1 MPKKRQ
7 PGRNKP
13 AAATG
18 RPPIERLR
26 ETWTA
31 TREALISAERRME
44 KQARALL
51 KRNKV
56 GTRDAALML
65 KGLRTR
71 AERERRKA
79 VAGLEARMQTLQ
91 ARLQRERK
99 AFGRTARDTVRST
112 LAALNIPSREEIAEL
127 TRRVEKL
134 SRRLDSRTR

>member
-7 PGRNKP
+7 PVRRK
-13 AAATG
+13 AVATG
-18 RPPIERLR
+18 RPSIERLR

-31 TREALISAERRME
+31 TRDALVSAERRME
-44 KQARALL
+44 KQASDLL

-56 GTRDAALML
+56 GTRDAALIL
-65 KGLRTR
+65 EGLRTR

-79 VAGLEARMQTLQ
+79 VAGLEAGMQTLQ

-99 AFGRTARDTVRST
+99 AFGRTARDTVQST
-112 LAALNIPSREEIAEL
+112 LAALNIPSRSEIAEL

-134 SRRLDSRTR
+134 SRRLDLRKR

>member
-7 PGRNKP
+7 PGRRK
-13 AAATG
+13 AAAKG

-44 KQARALL
+44 KQAREW
-51 KRNKV
+51 
-56 GTRDAALML
+56 
-65 KGLRTR
+65 RTR

-79 VAGLEARMQTLQ
+79 VAGIEARVQTLQ

-99 AFGRTARDTVRST
+99 AFGRTARDTVQST
-112 LAALNIPSREEIAEL
+112 LVALNIPSREEIAEL

-134 SRRLDSRTR
+134 SRRLDSRKR

>member
-7 PGRNKP
+7 PGRRKP
-13 AAATG
+13 GATG

-31 TREALISAERRME
+31 AREALISAERRME
-44 KQARALL
+44 KQARGLL

-56 GTRDAALML
+56 GTLDAALLL

-79 VAGLEARMQTLQ
+79 VAGLEARMQALQ
-91 ARLQRERK
+91 AHLQRERK
-99 AFGRTARDTVRST
+99 AFGRTARDTVQST

-134 SRRLDSRTR
+134 SRRLDSRKR